1 MDIKDN
7 ISVVLVEPAAP
18 GNIGAVARVLK
29 NTGLSRLRLV
39 NPVCGWDG
47 EEARWMAHGSVE
59 VLDHCDVYADLASA
73 LADVQFAVGTTHR
86 QGRFREVDEDYL
98 HVLEEGASLASHNHV
113 AIVFGRERDGLWRR
127 EIELCQ
133 RLVRIPSAV
142 SYPSFNLSHAVL
154 LIVYELFRL
163 CGSVVRTPRRQLA
176 TGAELERLVDDL
188 HAVMEIVEFR
198 PFNDDPSNFD
208 RVLRRVL
215 SRSPLEPRD
224 VKVIHKLC
232 SQIRKFALRHG
243 ALPPLEETDRRIDL
257 QD

>member
-1 MDIKDN
+1 MDTKDN
-7 ISVVLVEPAAP
+7 ISVVLVEPATP

-39 NPVCGWDG
+39 NPVCGWNGD
-47 EEARWMAHGSVE
+47 EARWLAHGSVE

-73 LADVQFAVGTTHR
+73 LSDVQFAIGTTHR

-98 HVLEEGASLASHNHV
+98 QVLEEGTSLARHNHV

-154 LIVYELFRL
+154 LVAYELFRL
-163 CGSVVRTPRRQLA
+163 SRSMVPSPRRQLA
-176 TGAELERLVDDL
+176 TGEELERLVDDL
-188 HAVMEIVEFR
+188 HAVMEIIEFR
-198 PFNDDPSNFD
+198 PFNDDPTNFD

-215 SRSPLEPRD
+215 SRTPLEPRD

-232 SQIRKFALRHG
+232 SQVRKFALRHG
-243 ALPPLEETDRRIDL
+243 EEHPLEGTDRRIDP